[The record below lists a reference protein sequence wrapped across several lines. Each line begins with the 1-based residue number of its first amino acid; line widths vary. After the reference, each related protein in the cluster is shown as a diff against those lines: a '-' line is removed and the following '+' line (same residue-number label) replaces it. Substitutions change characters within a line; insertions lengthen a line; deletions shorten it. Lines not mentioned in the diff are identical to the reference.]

1 MPRHPSSLEDKSTIV
16 ARNIDNSQYDNIKI
30 VAGSIAYIDAIGI
43 TLLAYP
49 DIANNLQIV
58 TTPSNLTSLNN
69 VSNNIDALTNVNT
82 NINEVLNLES
92 NLPQVLNVNSNI
104 LSVNTVSDNIN
115 AVNNVNDYMSDI
127 LITNANLTNINI
139 TATNIYDVN
148 SVGSNIAIISNVN
161 DELVMLNN
169 INDNM
174 SEILLG
180 NHYATVA
187 STKANEAS
195 ISAASALNSELRMLA
210 ITSLDYAGFQVID
223 GELIVSYDDVNAL
236 PPQLVDGEFIVSY
249 GV

>member
-1 MPRHPSSLEDKSTIV
+1 MSRIPSSLNKANTAV
-16 ARNIDNSQYDNIKI
+16 NRNIDNSHYDNIKL
-30 VAGSIAYIDAIGI
+30 VAGSITYIDAIGI

-49 DIANNLQIV
+49 DIINNLQIV
-58 TTPSNLTSLNN
+58 TTPSNVTS
-69 VSNNIDALTNVNT
+69 I
-82 NINEVLNLES
+82 
-92 NLPQVLNVNSNI
+92 
-104 LSVNTVSDNIN
+104 NTVSDSIN

-139 TATNIYDVN
+139 TATNIDGVN
-148 SVGSNIAIISNVN
+148 SVGSNIATISNVN
-161 DELVMLNN
+161 DELVMLNS

-180 NHYATVA
+180 NYYATIS

-195 ISAASALNSELRMLA
+195 ISAASALNSELKMLA

-223 GELIVSYDDVNAL
+223 GELVVSYDDVNAL

>member
-1 MPRHPSSLEDKSTIV
+1 MSRIPSSLNKADTAIN
-16 ARNIDNSQYDNIKI
+16 RNIDNSQYDNVKI
-30 VAGSIAYIDAIGI
+30 VAGSIKYIDAIGI

-49 DIANNLQIV
+49 YIVNNLQIA
-58 TTPSNLTSLNN
+58 TTPSNVTSLNN
-69 VSNNIDALTNVNT
+69 VSNNIDTLT
-82 NINEVLNLES
+82 
-92 NLPQVLNVNSNI
+92 
-104 LSVNTVSDNIN
+104 
-115 AVNNVNDYMSDI
+115 NVNDYMSDI

-139 TATNIYDVN
+139 TATNIDDVN
-148 SVGSNIAIISNVN
+148 SVGSNITTISNVN
-161 DELVMLNN
+161 GELVMLNS

-180 NHYATVA
+180 NHYATIS

-195 ISAASALNSELRMLA
+195 ISAASALDSELRMLA

-223 GELIVSYDDVNAL
+223 GELVVSYDDVNTL